1 MATIGADT
9 SSSGGGRELVLIYQM
24 GKVASST
31 IKASLLPLP
40 QYEVRQVH
48 RLVLDN
54 IRRVHREHAIRGWQ
68 PPTGDPGG
76 LYLQRDLLSRR
87 PAKVITLVRE
97 PVGRNISY
105 YFQNL
110 DKILGRPRA
119 HELPIETII
128 DGFTEHFPYSDDP
141 LTWFD
146 YEFNAALGADIYESG
161 FQTGAHAHR
170 WRAGVYDIL
179 ILRCDA
185 DDEVKLAAL
194 RDFLVAPDL
203 VLRQDNVTTAKPAAG
218 AYRAF
223 HQLARFPHDYLDR
236 MFDNRYARYFF
247 DAPSLA
253 RWRNQ
258 YANTGSIVPRDLRR

>member
-1 MATIGADT
+1 MATIGAEAP
-9 SSSGGGRELVLIYQM
+9 SSGGDRELVLIYQM

-31 IKASLLPLP
+31 LKASLLPLP
-40 QYEVRQVH
+40 QFEVHQVH

-54 IRRVHREHAIRGWQ
+54 IRRVHHEHAIRGWQ

-87 PAKVITLVRE
+87 PAKIITLVRE

-128 DGFTEHFPYSDDP
+128 DGFTERFPYSDDP

-146 YEFNAALGADIYESG
+146 YEFKVALGADIYESG
-161 FQTGAHAHR
+161 FRASAEAHR
-170 WRAGVYDIL
+170 WRTGVYDIL

-185 DDEVKLAAL
+185 SDGAKLTAL
-194 RDFLVAPDL
+194 RDFLAAPEL
-203 VLRQDNVTTAKPAAG
+203 VLRQDNVTGGKPSAV

-223 HQLARFPHDYLDR
+223 LALARFPHDYLDR
-236 MFDNRYARYFF
+236 MFESRYARYFF

-253 RWRNQ
+253 RWRDQ